1 MTTKPLLKNFSKE
14 NRATQK
20 QQNSKRVFIKIKD
33 QMLISEVS
41 GWNFN
46 LSTLR
51 LLLNAE
57 YVASSPQWTYV
68 IGNKKNILGNSS
80 SHQKQNLHNLKSKLL
95 FDVN

>member
-20 QQNSKRVFIKIKD
+20 QNSQNSKRVFIKIKD
-33 QMLISEVS
+33 QMLISEAS

-51 LLLNAE
+51 LMLNAE
-57 YVASSPQWTYV
+57 YCYLRIASSPQCTYV
-68 IGNKKNILGNSS
+68 IGNKKISSEILVVIRNRTYTI
-80 SHQKQNLHNLKSKLL
+80 
-95 FDVN
+95 